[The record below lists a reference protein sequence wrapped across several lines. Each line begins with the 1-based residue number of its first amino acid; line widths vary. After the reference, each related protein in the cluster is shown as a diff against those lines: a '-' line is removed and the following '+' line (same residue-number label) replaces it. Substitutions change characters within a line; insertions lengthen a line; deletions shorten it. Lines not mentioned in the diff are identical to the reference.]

1 MKILLTGSSGR
12 VGRAVAAELVSN
24 GHSVTGFD
32 SNPPTNPIAGVTYIQ
47 GSLAD
52 YSVVMNLCME
62 GKFDQVAH
70 LGALMS
76 WNDADIQKMYDSNV
90 TGTFNILESC
100 KLSGTKK
107 FIFVSSGET
116 YPEGNA
122 AYLPVDEQHPQ
133 KPMSFYGETKL
144 IGEKLLEF
152 YGRKYGF
159 LYKILRISHTQ
170 DAEELLDPD
179 SFFSGARFFLK
190 AKIARGKLLG
200 KHAEVSLLEKL
211 YDGKEKL
218 VISRGEDGTP
228 FMMHISETR
237 DTAHGIVLALQSDAG
252 IGEAFNIGN
261 DDPIEFDKAIP
272 LMAGMIGLPVVD
284 VCLPGKAVHY
294 RTSNQKAKKYFEF
307 KPQWDLIRMLSEA
320 AKAYAKIHPN

>member
-1 MKILLTGSSGR
+1 MKVLLTGSSGR
-12 VGRAVAAELVSN
+12 VGRAVASELVFN

-32 SNPPTNPIAGVTYIQ
+32 FVPPAKPVAGATYIQ

-52 YSVVMNLCME
+52 YSAVMAVCIH
-62 GKFDQVAH
+62 GGFDVVAH
-70 LGALMS
+70 LGAFMS
-76 WNDADIQKMYDSNV
+76 WNEADIQKMYDSNV
-90 TGTFNILESC
+90 TGTFNLLESC
-100 KLSGTKK
+100 KLAGTKK

-122 AYLPVDEQHPQ
+122 AYLPVDEHHPQ

-144 IGEKLLEF
+144 LGENLLEF

-159 LYKILRISHTQ
+159 SWKILRISHTQ

-190 AKIARGKLLG
+190 AKIARGRLLG

-211 YDGKEKL
+211 YDGKDKL
-218 VISRGEDGTP
+218 VVSRGEDGTP
-228 FMMHISETR
+228 YMMHITETR

-261 DDPIEFDKAIP
+261 DDPFEFDKAIP
-272 LMAGMIGLPVVD
+272 LMAEMTGLQAID
-284 VCLPGKAVHY
+284 VRLPGKAVHY
-294 RTSNQKAKKYFEF
+294 RTSNQKAKKFFDF
-307 KPQWDLIRMLSEA
+307 KPQWDLKRMLGEA
-320 AKAYAKIHPN
+320 SKAFVKRHAD